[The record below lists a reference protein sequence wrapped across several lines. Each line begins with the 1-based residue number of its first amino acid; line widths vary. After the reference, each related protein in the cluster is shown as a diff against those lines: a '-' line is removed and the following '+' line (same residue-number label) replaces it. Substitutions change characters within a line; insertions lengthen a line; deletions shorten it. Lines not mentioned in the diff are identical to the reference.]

1 MRYPQVLVY
10 ETDGLLAGLL
20 RRAEKSRAWSLRE
33 PRRLE
38 SCLRLLRRGGPSVL
52 VLKLGRDL
60 EQELALLE
68 RVHARFPETAT
79 VVVGDLD
86 YPQLAGLAWDLGA
99 AYVVFPPLPR
109 TLLPELVA
117 GLLEKG

>member
-10 ETDGLLAGLL
+10 ETDGVLAALL
-20 RRAEKSRAWSLRE
+20 RRPDSSRAWSLRE

-60 EQELALLE
+60 ERELKLLA
-68 RVHARFPETAT
+68 RVTESF
-79 VVVGDLD
+79 
-86 YPQLAGLAWDLGA
+86 
-99 AYVVFPPLPR
+99 FSF
-109 TLLPELVA
+109 
-117 GLLEKG
+117 